1 MSDPQREEQKTG
13 EVSNETSTEEV
24 VEATPAAETPSEDD
38 MVRLEVTELVEFLED
53 RQLRMRAYMVDNS
66 KSNEGEIRAI
76 KEKCQSK
83 LARDFI
89 AVMTTLDDEVQ
100 AAAALNDE
108 GSASL
113 KSMAQGV
120 AMINKAA
127 LQAVEGVD
135 VSAVEDDAS
144 EEETAKAAPKRKR
157 RGMAS
162 MVQSAQKVSNPFTAV
177 ETIYERIANAS
188 AKLDAAS
195 EELQAELKPALEE
208 AKATIDKVVD
218 SFEKSKGR
226 VDAEKEKA
234 KKYGAE
240 KLVTKFA
247 EVVDN
252 MDRAIQAVDNSQTD
266 VEADADLKRLYDG
279 VKETKGL
286 LLEVFA
292 KHGITRDDPKGQKF
306 DANKHQAVSTCPK
319 QEGQEANTVAEV
331 MAPGYLLHDRVVR
344 SAMVLVAQ

>member
-1 MSDPQREEQKTG
+1 MSDPQRNELETG
-13 EVSNETSTEEV
+13 EVSQEKDESQVVTEAPETEQI
-24 VEATPAAETPSEDD
+24 SEDD
-38 MVRLEVTELVEFLED
+38 AVRLEVTELVEFLED
-53 RQLRMRAYMVDNS
+53 RQLRMRAYMADHS
-66 KSNEGEIRAI
+66 KSNDSEIKAI

-89 AVMTTLDDEVQ
+89 AVMKTLDDEVQ

-127 LQAVEGVD
+127 LQAVEGVN
-135 VSAVEDDAS
+135 VSADEDDYSAD
-144 EEETAKAAPKRKR
+144 ETAKAAPKRKR

-162 MVQSAQKVSNPFTAV
+162 MVQSAQKVSNPFTAI
-177 ETIYERIANAS
+177 ETVYERISSVNS
-188 AKLDAAS
+188 KLEAAS

-208 AKATIDKVVD
+208 AKANIEKVVD
-218 SFEKSKGR
+218 TFEKSKGR
-226 VDAEKEKA
+226 VDVEKEKA
-234 KKYGAE
+234 AKYGAE

-266 VEADADLKRLYDG
+266 VESDADLKRLYDG

-319 QEGQEANTVAEV
+319 QDGQDANTVAEV